1 MHAPETNSV
10 GGNVEGCT
18 DDDDGDDD
26 DDDDDDDGD
35 GDDNDDAN
43 HAQHSISICRH
54 SGSSTQQRLC
64 KPRA

>member
-26 DDDDDDDGD
+26 DDDDGD
-35 GDDNDDAN
+35 GNGNDKRDA
-43 HAQHSISICRH
+43 S
-54 SGSSTQQRLC
+54 
-64 KPRA
+64 